1 MTYKA
6 NFSIVRTPLYSFQN
20 ALTVDFT
27 RVVQSLSFNES
38 IYLSSPNLGGE
49 IEKYLRGLIGGK
61 DKNKLEQSL
70 YRYYLRSS
78 YRCTPFGLFAGISF
92 GELANETAIEL
103 SPQSHYKK
111 NTRFDTHFLSAY
123 AQHILKDEAV
133 KSSVKWFANNTAY
146 QLGKK
151 LRFIEYKIDKEIRSH
166 HLANVDRSEYVQRIF
181 AKAVRGATINKL
193 ANLLV
198 DDEITFDDAVAFVH
212 DMIVSCLL
220 VSELDLMVTGK
231 EYHFQLLEKLKYVPS
246 ANEYFLKLQAV
257 VNKLKSID
265 EKGVGVSTTYYE
277 EIIDDIKQWQVDFDL
292 GRLFQCDLLKPAVNC
307 QIGNKVIDELA
318 KAIVLLDKIT
328 PPPDHPTLKKFIVE
342 FEKRYESQ
350 EIPLLTVLD
359 ADTGIGYPVNEQAY
373 ADNTPLL
380 NNFAVNNTNENNAQ
394 SHPSNKW
401 SKFILQKYQQAM
413 KAGSTEI
420 ELKEDEIK
428 SLWKNKGSDD
438 INNSKHDDN
447 DNAKNEL
454 ASLPDSVYSMGSLLA
469 SSAEEVDKGNFLF
482 YHIGTAGPSAA
493 NLLGRFCYMDEEL
506 TRLTIELLR
515 KEEQAKP
522 DCIFAEVLHIA
533 QARLGNISMRPI
545 LRQYEIPILTFPA
558 VDEEHTI
565 PLQDLMVS
573 IKNGRIFLRSK
584 KLNKEVIP
592 RLTTAHNFSLN
603 PVPHYH
609 FLCDLQFQ
617 GIKGDLFWNWGF
629 LNEFAYL
636 PRVRYGKT
644 ILSKARWRVSLS
656 DLSAKKNLPENELA
670 ELIKVF
676 FAQNKIPN
684 RVTISQGDNQ
694 LPIDIENHYC
704 LQILTKDLKKFE
716 TLELHECLFNESNL
730 LVRGPE
736 GGYTNEIIIP
746 WTKQVEKNNASQF
759 QPQRTVKNTNGTEV
773 QRSFLSGNQWH
784 YVKIYCGVKT
794 ADRILIEVLKPITE
808 ELLSEQKITKW
819 FFIRYADPDH
829 HIRIRFSGQGNF
841 YAEVTERLNKA
852 FAPYLQN
859 HLIWKVQTDTYNR
872 ELERYGSLNIENSE
886 TLFFHDSIACTE
898 ILSMLEGDKGDDLRW
913 QFAMKGVD
921 DLLNSF
927 GLDLAAKKELMS
939 IISANF
945 LKEFNGD
952 NVETNRQLS
961 TKYRNEKAKIHI
973 ALQSEMEESHEFFPV
988 WQVFAERSKNI
999 APCAQHINKLV
1010 EQNKL
1015 EVNKSDLLASY
1026 IHMFLNRFLRSKQR
1040 LQEMVIYD
1048 LLRQHYRSI
1057 LARQSNEA
1065 LSGVKQNQP

>member
-1 MTYKA
+1 L
-6 NFSIVRTPLYSFQN
+6 NQFI
-20 ALTVDFT
+20 
-27 RVVQSLSFNES
+27 SLRQKE
-38 IYLSSPNLGGE
+38 
-49 IEKYLRGLIGGK
+49 
-61 DKNKLEQSL
+61 KLELSL
-70 YRYYLRSS
+70 YCFFLRSS
-78 YRCTPFGLFAGISF
+78 YRSTPFGLFAGISL
-92 GELANETAIEL
+92 GGVDNKTTIEL
-103 SPQSHYKK
+103 SPQSHYIK
-111 NTRFDTHFLSAY
+111 NTRLDTHFLSTY
-123 AQHILKDEAV
+123 TQHILIDEAV
-133 KSSVKWFANNTAY
+133 KSSLKWFANNTAY
-146 QLGKK
+146 HVGEK
-151 LRFIEYKIDKEIRSH
+151 LRFIEYRIDKEIRSH
-166 HLANVDRSEYVQRIF
+166 HLANVDSSEYVQRIF
-181 AKAVRGATINKL
+181 AKAMQGATTTEL

-198 DDEITFDDAVAFVH
+198 DDEITFDDAAAFVN
-212 DMIVSCLL
+212 DMIASCLL
-220 VSELDLMVTGK
+220 VSELEPLVTGK
-231 EYHFQLLEKLKYVPS
+231 EYHLQLLEKLQDIPA
-246 ANEYFLKLQAV
+246 ANGYFLKLQAV
-257 VNKLKSID
+257 VTKLKSID
-265 EKGVGVSTTYYE
+265 EKGVGVSTTCYD
-277 EIIDDIKQWQVDFDL
+277 EIIADIKQWQVDFDL
-292 GRLFQCDLLKPAVNC
+292 GRLFQCDLLKPTVNC
-307 QIGNKVIDELA
+307 QINSNVTDELT

-328 PPPDHPTLKKFIVE
+328 PIPDHSNLKKFTEE

-380 NNFAVNNTNENNAQ
+380 NNFAVNNTNENTSQ
-394 SHPSNKW
+394 SYPSNKW
-401 SKFILQKYQQAM
+401 SKFILHKYQQAM
-413 KAGSTEI
+413 KDGSAEI

-428 SLWKNKGSDD
+428 IFWKNKGSDNS
-438 INNSKHDDN
+438 NNGKQDDG

-469 SSAEEVDKGNFLF
+469 FSAEEVDKGNFLF

-506 TRLTIELLR
+506 TRLTIELLQ
-515 KEEQAKP
+515 KEEEAKP
-522 DCIFAEVLHIA
+522 ECIFAEVLHIA

-545 LRQYEIPILTFPA
+545 LRKYEIPILTFPA

-565 PLQDLMVS
+565 PLSDLMVS

-584 KLNKEVIP
+584 KLNKEIIP
-592 RLTTAHNFSLN
+592 RLTTAHNFTLN

-617 GIKGDLFWNWGF
+617 GLKANLSWNWGF

-644 ILSKARWRVSLS
+644 ILAKARWRISLRDLS
-656 DLSAKKNLPENELA
+656 DKKDVTEAELA
-670 ELIKVF
+670 ELIKVH
-676 FAQNKIPN
+676 FANNRIPN

-746 WTKQVEKNNASQF
+746 WTKQVQKNNPSQF
-759 QPQRTVKNTNGTEV
+759 QSRYAAQHANGKEV
-773 QRSFLSGNQWH
+773 QRSFLSGDQWH

-794 ADRILIEVLKPITE
+794 ADKILIDVLKPITE
-808 ELLSEQKITKW
+808 ELLAEGKIAKW

-829 HIRIRFSGQGNF
+829 HIRIRFLGEGDF
-841 YAEVTERLNKA
+841 HAEITEEINAALASFLKN
-852 FAPYLQN
+852 N
-859 HLIWKVQTDTYNR
+859 LIWKVQTDTYNR
-872 ELERYGSLNIENSE
+872 ELERYGAANIDNSE
-886 TLFFHDSIACTE
+886 TLFFYDSVAAVQ
-898 ILSMLEGDKGDDLRW
+898 ILSLLEGDEGDDLRW

-927 GLDLAAKKELMS
+927 GLDLPAKKELMS

-945 LKEFNGD
+945 LKEFSGD

-973 ALQSEMEESHEFFPV
+973 ALQSEMEEPHEFFPV
-988 WQVFAERSKNI
+988 WQLFAERSKNI
-999 APCAQHINKLV
+999 APCVQYINTLI

-1015 EVNKSDLLASY
+1015 EVSKSNLLASY

-1040 LQEMVIYD
+1040 LQEMIIYD
-1048 LLRQHYRSI
+1048 LLRQHYRSV

-1065 LSGVKQNQP
+1065 LSSLK